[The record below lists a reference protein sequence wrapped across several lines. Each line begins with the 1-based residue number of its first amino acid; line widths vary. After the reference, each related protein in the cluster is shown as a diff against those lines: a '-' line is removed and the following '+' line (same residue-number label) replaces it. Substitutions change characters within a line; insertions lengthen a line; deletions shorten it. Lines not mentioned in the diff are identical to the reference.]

1 VQRTVVDVTFH
12 LLRGGG
18 IDEQSFQNAVSHLH
32 PAGLQELMALVGYP
46 MLALQMRVF
55 RVDART

>member
-1 VQRTVVDVTFH
+1 VTFH